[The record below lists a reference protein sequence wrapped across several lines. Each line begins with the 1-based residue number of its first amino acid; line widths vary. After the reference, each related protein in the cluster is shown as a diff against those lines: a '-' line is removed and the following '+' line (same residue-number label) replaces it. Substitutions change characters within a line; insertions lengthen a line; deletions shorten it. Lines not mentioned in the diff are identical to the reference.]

1 MMSQR
6 IQRDDLTRE
15 HLLSNYGHALALTA
29 DATPEEKARAMKT
42 LGLDEAGLLALT
54 AEADAAVGQ
63 AIEADD
69 VASLLAFKSAF
80 DGGRK
85 AMEKARAAKL
95 AEPPPPPLYAVKS
108 STPPAPA
115 DGLAFPRRRRPAKPE
130 LVAVPPPLPAA
141 PSSYLA
147 IAVRPR
153 PVEKTPEETPVV
165 REVVARGFTLM
176 QYAAL
181 RADVINSAEHAR
193 ASVFARYGLT
203 EEEDLRVATA
213 WNERFGADRS
223 LFQQYLQLFN
233 YFRGLARR

>member
-6 IQRDDLTRE
+6 TQRDDLTRE

-85 AMEKARAAKL
+85 AVEKARAAKL
-95 AEPPPPPLYAVKS
+95 PAPPPPLYAVS
-108 STPPAPA
+108 SPTPPAPA
-115 DGLAFPRRRRPAKPE
+115 DGLAFPMRRRTAKPE

-153 PVEKTPEETPVV
+153 PCEKTPEETPVV
-165 REVVARGFTLM
+165 REAVARGFTLM

-193 ASVFARYGLT
+193 AAVFARYGLT

-213 WNERFGADRS
+213 WNERFDADRS